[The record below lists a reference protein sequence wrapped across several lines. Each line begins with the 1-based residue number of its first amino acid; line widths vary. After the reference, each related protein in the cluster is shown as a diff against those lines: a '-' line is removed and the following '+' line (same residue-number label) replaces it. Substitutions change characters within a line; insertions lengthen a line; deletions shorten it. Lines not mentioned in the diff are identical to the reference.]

1 MNDIALVLEHSVEA
15 DVSLAFAWRFRTDVA
30 NWSDPPATFTLDGP
44 FVEDSRGT
52 TLLPGQGPLRWRIAN
67 VQPEYSFEVE
77 MPLDRAMLR
86 FQWRFDALTEHRTK
100 LTQRIVLSGGNADAY
115 AQQVQTAFGL
125 NLLEGMDKIASDMV
139 AAGRL
144 AREAD

>member
-15 DVSLAFAWRFRTDVA
+15 DVSLAFAWQFRTDVA
-30 NWSDPPATFTLDGP
+30 NWSDPPATFVLDGP
-44 FVEDSRGT
+44 FVDGSRGT
-52 TLLPGQGPLRWRIAN
+52 TLLPGQEPLRWRIAK

-86 FQWRFDALTEHRTK
+86 FQWRFDALTDRRTK
-100 LTQRIVLSGGNADAY
+100 LTQRIVLSGGNAEAY
-115 AQQVQTAFGL
+115 AQQVQAAFGPTL
-125 NLLEGMDKIASDMV
+125 AAGMDKIASEVV

-144 AREAD
+144 ARES